1 MKAKHLMEKLIKLDS
16 MDTDIE
22 FRLPVKLFGEDEDL
36 ILDFNYLFYPSVE
49 NDKFIIAFK
58 EKKNE

>member
-1 MKAKHLMEKLIKLDS
+1 MMEKIIKLDS

-22 FRLPVKLFGEDEDL
+22 FRLPIKLFGEDQDL
-36 ILDFNYLFYPSVE
+36 ILDFNYLFYPSIE

-58 EKKNE
+58 EKK